1 MAFNVGDSVVARD
14 GVAGQV
20 VSKYFGTVPPELS
33 RELGFWEASNSN
45 QISQWYLNPSVALDS
60 ERNSGRETEAYTA
73 AVNPAFSPA
82 APDWSQGREF
92 CGSGGHDG
100 VPYTMYGV
108 GRLEVEYNFRGNV
121 SLFANNGAGGTR
133 VTVGAGHGLSD
144 GSVVL
149 VYDTTNYDG
158 FFTIFNTAATTFDIA
173 RVFVATEPGKWA
185 IPSNEGRGVMEE
197 ISEETITGFQV
208 QRAPAIDT
216 TGTLITNG
224 KLNHPFIP

>member
-14 GVAGQV
+14 GVMGQV
-20 VSKYFGTVPPELS
+20 VSKYFGTIPSEVS
-33 RELGFWEASNSN
+33 RELGFWEASNFN
-45 QISQWYLNPSVALDS
+45 QIPQWYLNPSLSLDA
-60 ERNSGRETEAYTA
+60 ERNQGKATEAYTA
-73 AVNPAFSPA
+73 AINPAFSPWS
-82 APDWSQGREF
+82 PDWSKGRELAN
-92 CGSGGHDG
+92 GTPHDG

-133 VTVGAGHGLSD
+133 VTVGAGHGLVD
-144 GSVVL
+144 GNVVL

-185 IPSNEGRGVMEE
+185 TPTSEGRGVMEE

-216 TGTLITNG
+216 SGAVVTNG

>member
-20 VSKYFGTVPPELS
+20 VSKYFGTLPSEAE
-33 RELGFWEASNSN
+33 RRLGFWEASNLT
-45 QISQWYLNPSVALDS
+45 QIPQWYLNPSISLDS
-60 ERNSGRETEAYTA
+60 ARNAGKTL
-73 AVNPAFSPA
+73 PAFSTWTNFHGVPA
-82 APDWSQGREF
+82 DWSGGREF
-92 CGSGGHDG
+92 GA
-100 VPYTMYGV
+100 PYIQYGV

-133 VTVGAGHGLSD
+133 VTVGAGHGLINTN
-144 GSVVL
+144 VVL
-149 VYDTTNYDG
+149 VYDTTSYDG
-158 FFTIFNTAATTFDIA
+158 FFAIFNVTANTFDIA

-216 TGTLITNG
+216 TGALVTNG

>member
-14 GVAGQV
+14 GVAGRV
-20 VSKYFGTVPPELS
+20 VSKYFGTIPSEVS
-33 RELGFWEASNSN
+33 RELGFWEASNFN
-45 QISQWYLNPSVALDS
+45 QIPQWYLNPSLSLDA
-60 ERNSGRETEAYTA
+60 ERNQGKATDAYTA

-100 VPYTMYGV
+100 VPYIVYGV

-121 SLFANNGAGGTR
+121 SLFANNGACGTR
-133 VTVGAGHGLSD
+133 VTVAAGHGLINTD
-144 GSVVL
+144 VVL
-149 VYDTTNYDG
+149 VYDTVNYDG
-158 FFTIFNTAATTFDIA
+158 FFVIFNVAPTTFDIA

-185 IPSNEGRGVMEE
+185 TPTSEGRGVMEE

-216 TGTLITNG
+216 SGALVTNG